1 MNECDLNQHCYL
13 DPCDYQIRTP
23 LESFLLERLP
33 TTPLR
38 KIERAVKAV
47 KVVKVV
53 KAVKALAV
61 VNSSPVLSTRTARL
75 PTEISHP

>member
-38 KIERAVKAV
+38 KLERAVRAVKAV
-47 KVVKVV
+47 K
-53 KAVKALAV
+53 AVRALAEDAGIPIAFLEWKE
-61 VNSSPVLSTRTARL
+61 PVYL
-75 PTEISHP
+75 H